1 MKRGILIKSSKKWWK
16 VKGIQ
21 QMISSTNEDSLEFVA
36 STEEV
41 PANCDFFIQSG
52 IKKPSRGDGVNKMY
66 DFIGGTG
73 KPVLIRET
81 PNLRHIN
88 DGSSGPPFAQQWL
101 KLCWNSF
108 FLDEGLFPYDTS
120 YDRWSELSKKW
131 NIDLHDWQRRG
142 DAVLFNLQIPGD
154 SALNRLTYNGIDYRD
169 YIVDKIRQARSI
181 TDRPIVV
188 RPHPLDA
195 EAKEYIRSKMPDV
208 QFGEGRSLYEDLD
221 RAWCMVTYN
230 STSCVE
236 ATLYG
241 TPTIVLDASAV
252 STAVSQTKLEQIE
265 DPWEPDR
272 AEWCRRI
279 AFHQWHVCELEDD
292 YVWTL
297 LKRLIWK

>member
-1 MKRGILIKSSKKWWK
+1 MKKGIVIKSNDQYHMRAHMKTFRMLDR
-16 VKGIQ
+16 
-21 QMISSTNEDSLEFVA
+21 MISYNKEDMLQFVSLRELP
-36 STEEV
+36 EHY
-41 PANCDFFIQSG
+41 DFFVQNGMRKLAVGEQQNEAYEFTQSA
-52 IKKPSRGDGVNKMY
+52 
-66 DFIGGTG
+66 G
-73 KPVLIRET
+73 KPVLIREE
-81 PNLRHIN
+81 PNIRSIAKN
-88 DGSSGPPFAQQWL
+88 SI
-101 KLCWNSF
+101 KLTWNSIF
-108 FLDEGLFPYDTS
+108 MDEGLFPYDPS
-120 YDRWSELSKKW
+120 YDRWTELANKH
-131 NIDLHDWQRRG
+131 NLVTHDWQRRG
-142 DAVLFNLQIPGD
+142 DAVLFTLQMPTD
-154 SALNRLTYNGIDYRD
+154 SALNRLASRGIAYKD
-169 YIVDKIRQARSI
+169 YITDTLKQTQRI
-181 TDRPIVV
+181 TDRPIVI
-188 RPHPLDA
+188 RAHPKNFVDQDYIQN
-195 EAKEYIRSKMPDV
+195 KISNVEYS
-208 QFGEGRSLYEDLD
+208 EGRSLYEDLD